1 MGSRGGAG
9 STCRSSRALGWSTRW
24 LMMGAEPAES
34 MVDGGDL
41 GMAGNLGEPFLSI
54 APSLL
59 AMMPTL
65 HSSELGEDKIVDE
78 EPLLTP

>member
-1 MGSRGGAG
+1 MQRPQDSQMGSRGGAG

-41 GMAGNLGEPFLSI
+41 GMAGNLGEPFL
-54 APSLL
+54 
-59 AMMPTL
+59 T
-65 HSSELGEDKIVDE
+65 
-78 EPLLTP
+78 